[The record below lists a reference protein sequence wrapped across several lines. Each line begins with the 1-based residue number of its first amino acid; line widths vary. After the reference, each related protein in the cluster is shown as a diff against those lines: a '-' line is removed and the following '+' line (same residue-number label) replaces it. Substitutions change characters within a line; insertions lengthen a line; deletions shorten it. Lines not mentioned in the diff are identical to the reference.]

1 MNSSTPF
8 DKEYLVVGCGIAGLL
23 FCEQLLNT
31 GRSFVVID
39 GHQPSASKVAG
50 GLYNPVVLKRF
61 KAVWEAKT
69 ALAIVKPVYRR
80 LEDLLQAKWL
90 YEDAIYRRIASPS
103 EINHWTT
110 AADEP
115 ELETFLS
122 VQFKSNTNPYLKADF
137 GFGEVTEGGR
147 LDIENLLDAFKSY
160 LLTEGILIQENFDYQ
175 QLSVHEDCVS
185 YSDRTYKNLVCAE
198 GMGIAQNPYFNQL
211 PVQANKGEYLK
222 ISAPDLKLE
231 AIYKSDIFIIPL
243 GNEQY
248 LVGATYNRFDQNPAP
263 TEEAKAILLEKLE
276 ALILCDYEVIGQQ
289 AGFRP
294 TVPDRRPI
302 IGTHPQFSMIHVLNG
317 FGSRGVLH
325 GPMMANMLYNSIEH
339 QMDIPLEMSLMRYQE
354 LF

>member
-23 FCEQLLNT
+23 FCEQLLNADQ
-31 GRSFVVID
+31 SFEVID

-69 ALAIVKPVYRR
+69 ALTEAKLVYKR
-80 LEDLLQAKWL
+80 LEDLLQSKWL
-90 YEDAIYRRIASPS
+90 YEAIIYRRLSSPS
-103 EINHWTT
+103 EINNWTT

-115 ELETFLS
+115 DLENFLS
-122 VQFKSNTNPYLKADF
+122 MQFKPNSNPYLKADF
-137 GFGEVTEGGR
+137 GFGEVTGGGR
-147 LDIENLLDAFKSY
+147 LDIENLLDAFKKY
-160 LLTEGILIQENFDYQ
+160 LLTEGILIQGKLDYQ
-175 QLSVHEDCVS
+175 QLTVHEDHVS
-185 YSDRTYKNLVCAE
+185 YYGRTYKHLVCAE
-198 GMGIAQNPYFNQL
+198 GMGIAQNPFFNKL
-211 PVQANKGEYLK
+211 PILANKGEYLK

-231 AIYKSDIFIIPL
+231 AIYKSDIFLIPL
-243 GNEQY
+243 GQDQY
-248 LVGATYNRFDQNPAP
+248 LVGATYNRFDQNSEP
-263 TEEAKAILLEKLE
+263 TKEARAIVLKKLE

-302 IGTHPQFSMIHVLNG
+302 IGTHPLFSRIHLLNG
-317 FGSRGVLH
+317 LGSRGLLH
-325 GPMMANMLYNSIEH
+325 GPLMAKILYNSIEN
-339 QMDIPLEMSLMRYQE
+339 QLRIPLEMSVMRYQE